1 MPPEAELQLS
11 LTAREL
17 LHKLAD
23 DVGLTYPTIAR
34 RVNRMM
40 KKGSGFIESVQ
51 EIAVEHKL
59 KPGKYKIDPVKIVSE
74 TEKILRED
82 YTQTLMISAV
92 LGQMVEAKGQERFP
106 PPAFFAFT
114 EMLSKIPDA
123 PRDSKSE
130 TSIEIEERTTRIIE
144 LMTTLVSVL
153 CEWSEQGVVGVAN
166 DCPDS
171 LRDIARAIFR
181 KTKLLQGGLWTCI
194 SCGNIVEARETRAL
208 MCLECD
214 SKLSGNH
221 SIEDRY
227 ESLGGSDRKG
237 YGMN

>member
-1 MPPEAELQLS
+1 LS

-17 LHKLAD
+17 LHKLAED
-23 DVGLTYPTIAR
+23 AGLTYPTLAR

-40 KKGSGFIESVQ
+40 KKGSGLIESVQ
-51 EIAVEHKL
+51 EIAVEYKL
-59 KPGKYKIDPVKIVSE
+59 KPSKYKIDPVKIVTE

-92 LGQMVEAKGQERFP
+92 LGQMVEARGKERFP
-106 PPAFFAFT
+106 SPAFFAYT
-114 EMLSKIPDA
+114 EMLARISDA
-123 PRDSKSE
+123 PRDVKSE
-130 TSIEIEERTTRIIE
+130 TSVEIEERATRIIE

-153 CEWSEQGVVGVAN
+153 CEWSEQGVVGIAD

-171 LRDIARAIFR
+171 LRDIARSIFR

-208 MCLECD
+208 MCQECD
-214 SKLSGNH
+214 SKLSGNR

-227 ESLGGSDRKG
+227 ESLGGNDRKS
-237 YGMN
+237 YGRSTE

>member
-1 MPPEAELQLS
+1 MS

-17 LHKLAD
+17 LHKLAED
-23 DVGLTYPTIAR
+23 AGLTYPTVAR

-40 KKGSGFIESVQ
+40 KKGSGLLESVR
-51 EIAVEHKL
+51 EIAIEHKL
-59 KPGKYKIDPVKIVSE
+59 KPNKYKINPTKIVAE

-92 LGQMVEAKGQERFP
+92 LGQMVEARGHERFP

-114 EMLSKIPDA
+114 EMLSRISDA
-123 PRDSKSE
+123 PRDVKSE
-130 TSIEIEERTTRIIE
+130 TSTEIEERTTRIIE

-153 CEWSEQGVVGVAN
+153 CEWSETGVVGVAN
-166 DCPDS
+166 DCPDT
-171 LRDIARAIFR
+171 LRDVARAIFR

-214 SKLSGNH
+214 TKLAGSR

-227 ESLGGSDRKG
+227 ESLGGTDRSAYGRSSD
-237 YGMN
+237 